1 MKIDE
6 LDEFNE
12 MNDNNENKKKFFIH
26 RPIKSLV
33 TLNENIFKN
42 ILNTNSDV
50 DSDTTDENSP
60 IHKNIKIMKYN
71 FKQKKSVKFS
81 KIEIIRV
88 ESYKKYNKNNEYK
101 YNNNKQSNNDK
112 CLIF

>member
-6 LDEFNE
+6 FDEFNE
-12 MNDNNENKKKFFIH
+12 MNDNSENKKRFFIH

-33 TLNENIFKN
+33 TLNENILKN
-42 ILNTNSDV
+42 ILITNSDV

-60 IHKNIKIMKYN
+60 IHKNIKITNFN
-71 FKQKKSVKFS
+71 FKKKKSVKFS

-101 YNNNKQSNNDK
+101 NNNNKQSENEK
-112 CLIF
+112 CFIF